1 TIGPTSG
8 VFSWVASGSPREL
21 EFKVRVTDSGS
32 PQLSAERTVHVTVE
46 PQPEEPPEAPDD
58 PGEPPGEPGGPDTPP
73 GEGDGSSPPGGGDGG
88 GGSNPPGGGGGSTP
102 PSDPGKP
109 GAPKPPTKPPA
120 KPQDPGQEPTG
131 PTVRSDFSDTN
142 GHVFEADIEWLAA
155 EGITRGCNPP
165 IKDRFCPDDYVTR
178 GQMAAFLVRA
188 LGYTDNG
195 GGNEFV
201 DDNGTVFEGD
211 IDRLA
216 TAGVTRGCNPPTNS
230 RFCPDERV
238 TRGQMAA
245 FLVRA
250 LDLTGSDAG
259 DRFGDDEGHVFES
272 AMELLAAAGVT
283 RGCNPPTNSRFCPDD
298 YVTRGQMAAFL

>member
-1 TIGPTSG
+1 VLLPIPDQTVVLGEELSFPAVVSDPDHGARRAFSLMGVPAGAAIVWTSG
-8 VFSWVASGSPREL
+8 VFSWVASGSTREL

-155 EGITRGCNPP
+155 EGITRGCNP
-165 IKDRFCPDDYVTR
+165 
-178 GQMAAFLVRA
+178 L
-188 LGYTDNG
+188 
-195 GGNEFV
+195 
-201 DDNGTVFEGD
+201 
-211 IDRLA
+211 
-216 TAGVTRGCNPPTNS
+216 
-230 RFCPDERV
+230 
-238 TRGQMAA
+238 
-245 FLVRA
+245 
-250 LDLTGSDAG
+250 
-259 DRFGDDEGHVFES
+259 
-272 AMELLAAAGVT
+272 
-283 RGCNPPTNSRFCPDD
+283 
-298 YVTRGQMAAFL
+298 